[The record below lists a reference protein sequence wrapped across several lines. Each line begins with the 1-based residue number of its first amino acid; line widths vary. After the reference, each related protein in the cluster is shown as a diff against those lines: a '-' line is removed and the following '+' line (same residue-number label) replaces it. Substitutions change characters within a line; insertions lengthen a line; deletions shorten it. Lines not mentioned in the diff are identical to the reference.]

1 MFRRGMATTATVAV
15 IAVVLVGATVFGYML
30 LVPGTQHSSGPSTP
44 STSAVSTAALSTS
57 STAQGTLR
65 ISNAALSN
73 SSLLVTIQNTGS
85 QAVSLDSLLVTP
97 GSGCLSSFAR
107 TNTTTT
113 SQAGQNRSGFAL
125 PACFAMAAV
134 FLVQSNSTLRPV
146 PLGRFN
152 FTRVFNST
160 TFSRTFSGN
169 LSRTTSGN
177 TSRTFSGNFSR
188 GFPGNF
194 SGGFPG
200 GFFGN
205 LSGVSGFQLAAGQA
219 VTLAYSGA
227 IGSGV
232 ATGSQYT
239 ITVTALQ
246 TDAQITLSAS

>member
-1 MFRRGMATTATVAV
+1 MVRKGMATTAIAAV

-30 LVPGTQHSSGPSTP
+30 LVPGAQHSGGASTP
-44 STSAVSTAALSTS
+44 STSAASTAALGTS
-57 STAQGTLR
+57 SKAQSTLK

-73 SSLLVTIQNTGS
+73 NSLLVTIQNTGS
-85 QAVSLDSLLVTP
+85 QAVSIDSLLVTP

-134 FLVQSNSTLRPV
+134 FLVQSNSTLKPV
-146 PLGRFN
+146 PLGRLN

-160 TFSRTFSGN
+160 TFSRTSSGN
-169 LSRTTSGN
+169 FSRTSGN

-205 LSGVSGFQLAAGQA
+205 LSGVSGFQVAAGQA
-219 VTLAYSGA
+219 VTLAYTGA

-239 ITVTALQ
+239 ITVTGLQ
-246 TDAQITLSAS
+246 GEAQITLSAS

>member
-1 MFRRGMATTATVAV
+1 MVRRGMATTAIAAV

-30 LVPGTQHSSGPSTP
+30 LMPGAQHSGGTSTP
-44 STSAVSTAALSTS
+44 STSASSTAALGTS
-57 STAQGTLR
+57 SIAQGTLE

-73 SSLLVTIQNTGS
+73 NSLLVTIQNTGS
-85 QAVSLDSLLVTP
+85 QTVSLDSLLVTP
-97 GSGCLSSFAR
+97 GSGCLSSFVR

-125 PACFAMAAV
+125 PACFTMAAV
-134 FLVQSNSTLRPV
+134 FLVQSNSTLKPV
-146 PLGRFN
+146 PLGQFN
-152 FTRVFNST
+152 FTRAFNST
-160 TFSRTFSGN
+160 TFSRTFNSSRTISGN
-169 LSRTTSGN
+169 I
-177 TSRTFSGNFSR
+177 SRTFSGNFSR

-232 ATGSQYT
+232 TTGSQYT
-239 ITVTALQ
+239 IMVTGLQ
-246 TDAQITLSAS
+246 GEAQITLSAS

>member
-1 MFRRGMATTATVAV
+1 MVRKGMATTAVVAV
-15 IAVVLVGATVFGYML
+15 IAVVLVGATVFGYMV
-30 LVPGTQHSSGPSTP
+30 LVPGAQHSSGLSTP
-44 STSAVSTAALSTS
+44 STSASSTAALGTS
-57 STAQGTLR
+57 STAQGTLK

-73 SSLLVTIQNTGS
+73 GSILVTIQNTGS

-125 PACFAMAAV
+125 PTCLAMAAV

-160 TFSRTFSGN
+160 TFSRNSSRTFSAN
-169 LSRTTSGN
+169 S
-177 TSRTFSGNFSR
+177 SRTFSGNFTR
-188 GFPGNF
+188 GPPGNF
-194 SGGFPG
+194 SGIFPG
-200 GFFGN
+200 GFLGN

-246 TDAQITLSAS
+246 GEAQITLSAS